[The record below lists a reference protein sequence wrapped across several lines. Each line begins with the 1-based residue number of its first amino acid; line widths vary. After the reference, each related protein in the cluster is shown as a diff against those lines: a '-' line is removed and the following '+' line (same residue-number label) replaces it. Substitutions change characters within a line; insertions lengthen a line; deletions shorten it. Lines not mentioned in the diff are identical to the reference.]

1 MNLGSWRE
9 TQRGSNLID
18 INLTTV
24 KHIRNSVDCLQHP
37 QVDAPA
43 DALELMLF
51 AGWIKIL
58 KCLNGVI
65 SCFLLHVGRH

>member
-24 KHIRNSVDCLQHP
+24 KHIRNSVDCLQLP

-51 AGWIKIL
+51 AG
-58 KCLNGVI
+58 
-65 SCFLLHVGRH
+65 